1 MGRLVL
7 ALSLALCAVALLS
20 LHAGLVFYSPQTVW
34 NALAG
39 QGEGAD
45 ALIITTLR
53 LPRTLIGLVAGGSL
67 GLSGLLMQSVTRNPV
82 AEPGLLGVN
91 AGAALSVTL
100 CVIIFGV
107 SRLSGLGA
115 AAILGALLTT
125 ALVFL
130 LSMPAGGVGNPATTL
145 LAGFTIAALMAS
157 FSQTLLLID
166 ESALETL
173 LFWLSGSFADR
184 SLELLWLGT
193 PLLLLGLCGSLFLAT
208 GLDVLRLDE
217 TSAQA
222 VGLNIAAVRLNAL
235 ILAALLAAGTVAMAG
250 PIMFLGLA
258 APHLARL
265 MAGTG
270 LPGTRQL
277 ILLSVLTG
285 SLLAVAADILA
296 RLVVAPGEAPMS
308 AVLALIG
315 VPLLIHILRR
325 RKGLAN

>member
-7 ALSLALCAVALLS
+7 ALGLALCAVVLLS
-20 LHAGLVFYSPQTVW
+20 LHAGLVFYGPQKVW
-34 NALAG
+34 DAFADG
-39 QGEGAD
+39 QSAE

-53 LPRTLIGLVAGGSL
+53 LPRTLIGLVAGAAL

-91 AGAALSVTL
+91 SGAAFAVIL
-100 CVIIFGV
+100 CVIVLGGTG
-107 SRLSGLGA
+107 LAGLGI

-130 LSMPAGGVGNPATTL
+130 ISMSSGGVGNPATTL
-145 LAGFTIAALMAS
+145 LAGFTVAALTAS

-184 SLELLWLGT
+184 PLHLLWLGA
-193 PLLLLGLCGSLFLAT
+193 PLLVVGVCGSLFLAT
-208 GLDVLRLDE
+208 ALDVLRLDDA
-217 TSAQA
+217 SAQA
-222 VGLNIAAVRLNAL
+222 VGLNVAAVRLSAL
-235 ILAALLAAGTVAMAG
+235 TLAALLAAGTVAMAG

-265 MAGTG
+265 MAGNV
-270 LPGTRQL
+270 LPSTRQL
-277 ILLSVLTG
+277 IVLTTLTG
-285 SLLAVAADILA
+285 ANLAVAADILA
-296 RLVVAPGEAPMS
+296 RVVVAPGEAPMS

-315 VPLLIHILRR
+315 VPMLIHILRR